1 MTGLCNFVLKSKFDR
16 KKKKTKKT
24 KETFLSLLLCLFIAF
39 HGVAFLMLT
48 WLVYVR
54 KFST

>member
-16 KKKKTKKT
+16 KKKNKQT